1 VILARD
7 PKNRHDIEF
16 NEYVKLMK
24 EENDVTEE
32 DMDGNYVKFD

>member
-7 PKNRHDIEF
+7 PKNRRDIAI

-32 DMDGNYVKFD
+32 RNGD